1 MENGIVEFKTT
12 IIINMIGRRRRKE
25 GIENG
30 NGIGEV
36 RGRESK

>member
-12 IIINMIGRRRRKE
+12 IIINMIGRRRKE